1 MINKITGLK
10 SMFTKKRCI
19 HICLLIVFFI
29 CAGVLNPAWKAQAE
43 ETKENLTTEDIQ
55 ESQDLQDSESSD
67 NFDVDI
73 KSPSAILIEA
83 ESGQVIYEKNC
94 DIAMAPASV
103 TKIMTLL
110 LTFEAMDEGKF
121 SLDDTVVVSDH
132 AASMGGSQCF
142 FETGE
147 EQTVQDMIKCIIIA
161 SGNDAAVAM
170 AEKISGSEPAFVNL
184 MNERAEELGMKNASF
199 KNACGLDTAGHEMS
213 ARDISIMSRELITKH
228 PEIFDY
234 SGIWMDSII
243 HKTSRGESRFDLV
256 NTNKF
261 LNMYT
266 GATGLK
272 TGYTSTAK
280 YCMSATAERDGIQLI
295 AVIMGG
301 ETKDIRN
308 GDACRLLDY
317 GYSKC
322 HKYTDK
328 TVMKEN
334 KLSIDKGTSDYV
346 TIKTQSKFESILI
359 GNESKENVSKKI
371 KIQENITAPVKKGD
385 ELGEIC
391 YYAGERY
398 MGKVTIYADESVD
411 AMNIGYAVR
420 KVFRRLIL

>member
-1 MINKITGLK
+1 MITKIKDENMFVLRKNVKNRVVLFACSILMCIGTLCPCYQVNAVTILRQQTGE
-10 SMFTKKRCI
+10 
-19 HICLLIVFFI
+19 
-29 CAGVLNPAWKAQAE
+29 NAQ
-43 ETKENLTTEDIQ
+43 
-55 ESQDLQDSESSD
+55 
-67 NFDVDI
+67 VDI

-83 ESGQVIYEKNC
+83 ESGQVLFEKNC

-110 LTFEAMDEGKF
+110 LTFEALDKGDF
-121 SLDDTVVVSDH
+121 SLEDKVVVSKH

-142 FETGE
+142 FEDGE
-147 EQTVQDMIKCIIIA
+147 EQTVEDMIKCIIIA

-170 AEKISGSEPAFVNL
+170 AEKIAGSEQAFVDM
-184 MNERAEELGMKNASF
+184 MNDKAKKIGMKNASF
-199 KNACGLDTAGHEMS
+199 KNACGLDVEGHKMS
-213 ARDISIMSRELITKH
+213 ARDISIMSRELIVKH

-234 SGIWMDSII
+234 STIWMDSII
-243 HKTSRGESRFDLV
+243 HKTARGESRFDLV

-308 GDACRLLDY
+308 SDACQLLDY

-322 HKYTDK
+322 HKYCDPD
-328 TVMKEN
+328 VIKE
-334 KLSIDKGTSDYV
+334 KKISIDKGTSDYV
-346 TIKTQSKFESILI
+346 KIKNVSKFESILL
-359 GNESKENVSKKI
+359 GSESEESVNKKMELQ
-371 KIQENITAPVKKGD
+371 KNLTAPVKKGD

-398 MGKVTIYADESVD
+398 IGKVTLYAGENVD
-411 AMNIGYAVR
+411 RMDIGYAVKTVMKKFLPKTR
-420 KVFRRLIL
+420 

>member
-1 MINKITGLK
+1 MITKIKDEKMFVLRKIVKNRVVLFACSILVCIGTLCPCFQADAITILRQQTGE
-10 SMFTKKRCI
+10 S
-19 HICLLIVFFI
+19 
-29 CAGVLNPAWKAQAE
+29 AQ
-43 ETKENLTTEDIQ
+43 
-55 ESQDLQDSESSD
+55 
-67 NFDVDI
+67 VDI

-83 ESGQVIYEKNC
+83 ESGQVLFEKNS

-110 LTFEAMDEGKF
+110 LAFEALDKGDF
-121 SLDDTVVVSDH
+121 SLEDKVVVSKH

-142 FETGE
+142 FEDGE
-147 EQTVQDMIKCIIIA
+147 EQTVEDMIKCIIIA

-170 AEKISGSEPAFVNL
+170 AEKIAGSEQAFVDM
-184 MNERAEELGMKNASF
+184 MNDKAKKIGMKNASF
-199 KNACGLDTAGHEMS
+199 KNACGLDVEGHKMS
-213 ARDISIMSRELITKH
+213 ARDISIMSRELIVKH

-234 SGIWMDSII
+234 STIWMDSII
-243 HKTSRGESRFDLV
+243 HKTARGESRFDLV

-308 GDACRLLDY
+308 EDACQLLDY

-322 HKYTDK
+322 HKYCDSD
-328 TVMKEN
+328 VIKE
-334 KLSIDKGTSDYV
+334 KKISIDKGTSDYV
-346 TIKTQSKFESILI
+346 KIKNVSKFESILL
-359 GNESKENVSKKI
+359 GSESEEIVNKKI
-371 KIQENITAPVKKGD
+371 KLQENLTAPVKKGD

-398 MGKVTIYADESVD
+398 IGKVTLYAGENVD
-411 AMNIGYAVR
+411 RMDIGYAVKTVMKKFLPKTR
-420 KVFRRLIL
+420 

>member
-1 MINKITGLK
+1 MITKIKDEKMFVLRKIVKNRVVLFACSILMCIGTLCPCFQADAITILRQQTGE
-10 SMFTKKRCI
+10 S
-19 HICLLIVFFI
+19 
-29 CAGVLNPAWKAQAE
+29 AQ
-43 ETKENLTTEDIQ
+43 
-55 ESQDLQDSESSD
+55 
-67 NFDVDI
+67 VDI

-83 ESGQVIYEKNC
+83 ESGQVLFEKNS

-110 LTFEAMDEGKF
+110 LAFEALDKGDF
-121 SLDDTVVVSDH
+121 SLEDKVVVSKH

-142 FETGE
+142 FEDGE
-147 EQTVQDMIKCIIIA
+147 EQTVEDMIKCIIIA

-170 AEKISGSEPAFVNL
+170 AEKIAGSEQAFVDM
-184 MNERAEELGMKNASF
+184 MNDKAKKIGMKNASF
-199 KNACGLDTAGHEMS
+199 KNACGLDGEGHKMS
-213 ARDISIMSRELITKH
+213 ARDISIMSRELIVKH

-234 SGIWMDSII
+234 STIWMDSII
-243 HKTSRGESRFDLV
+243 HKTARGESRFDLV

-308 GDACRLLDY
+308 GDACQLLDY

-322 HKYTDK
+322 HKYCDSN
-328 TVMKEN
+328 VIKE
-334 KLSIDKGTSDYV
+334 KKISIDKGTSDYV
-346 TIKTQSKFESILI
+346 KIKNVSKFESILL
-359 GNESKENVSKKI
+359 GSESEEIVNKKI
-371 KIQENITAPVKKGD
+371 KLQENLTAPVKKGD

-398 MGKVTIYADESVD
+398 IGKVTLYAGENVD
-411 AMNIGYAVR
+411 RMDIGYAVKTVMKKFLPKTR
-420 KVFRRLIL
+420 

>member
-1 MINKITGLK
+1 MITKIKDEKMFVLRKIVKNRVVLFACSILMCIGTLCPCFQADAITILRQQTGE
-10 SMFTKKRCI
+10 S
-19 HICLLIVFFI
+19 
-29 CAGVLNPAWKAQAE
+29 AQ
-43 ETKENLTTEDIQ
+43 
-55 ESQDLQDSESSD
+55 
-67 NFDVDI
+67 VDI

-83 ESGQVIYEKNC
+83 ESGQVLFEKNS

-110 LTFEAMDEGKF
+110 LAFEALDKGDF
-121 SLDDTVVVSDH
+121 SLEDKVVVSKH

-142 FETGE
+142 FEDGE
-147 EQTVQDMIKCIIIA
+147 EQTVEDMIKCIIIA

-170 AEKISGSEPAFVNL
+170 AEKIAGSEQAFVDM
-184 MNERAEELGMKNASF
+184 MNDKAKKIGMKNASF
-199 KNACGLDTAGHEMS
+199 KNACGLDAEGHKMS
-213 ARDISIMSRELITKH
+213 ARDISIMSRELIVKH

-234 SGIWMDSII
+234 STIWMDSII
-243 HKTSRGESRFDLV
+243 HKTARGESRFDLV

-308 GDACRLLDY
+308 GDACQLLDY

-322 HKYTDK
+322 HKYCDSD
-328 TVMKEN
+328 VIKE
-334 KLSIDKGTSDYV
+334 KKISIDKGTSDYV
-346 TIKTQSKFESILI
+346 KIKNVSKFESILL
-359 GNESKENVSKKI
+359 GSESEEIVNKKI
-371 KIQENITAPVKKGD
+371 KLQENLTAPVKKGD

-398 MGKVTIYADESVD
+398 IGKVTLYADENVD
-411 AMNIGYAVR
+411 RMDIGYAVKTVMKKFLPKTR
-420 KVFRRLIL
+420 

>member
-1 MINKITGLK
+1 MITKIKDEKMFVLRKIVKNRVVLFACSILMCIGTLCPCFQADAITILRQQTGE
-10 SMFTKKRCI
+10 S
-19 HICLLIVFFI
+19 
-29 CAGVLNPAWKAQAE
+29 AQ
-43 ETKENLTTEDIQ
+43 
-55 ESQDLQDSESSD
+55 
-67 NFDVDI
+67 VDI

-83 ESGQVIYEKNC
+83 ESGQVLFEKNS

-110 LTFEAMDEGKF
+110 LAFEALDKGDF
-121 SLDDTVVVSDH
+121 SLEDKVVVSKH

-142 FETGE
+142 FEDGE
-147 EQTVQDMIKCIIIA
+147 EQTVEDMIKCIIIA

-170 AEKISGSEPAFVNL
+170 AEKIAGSEQAFVDM
-184 MNERAEELGMKNASF
+184 MNDKAKKIGMKNASF
-199 KNACGLDTAGHEMS
+199 KNACGLDVEGHKMS
-213 ARDISIMSRELITKH
+213 ARDISIMSRELIVKH

-234 SGIWMDSII
+234 STIWMDSII
-243 HKTSRGESRFDLV
+243 HKTARGESRFDLV

-308 GDACRLLDY
+308 GDACQLLDY

-322 HKYTDK
+322 HKYCDSD
-328 TVMKEN
+328 VIKE
-334 KLSIDKGTSDYV
+334 KKISIDKGTSDYV
-346 TIKTQSKFESILI
+346 KIKNVSKFESILL
-359 GNESKENVSKKI
+359 GSESEEIVNKKI
-371 KIQENITAPVKKGD
+371 KLQENLTAPVKKGD

-398 MGKVTIYADESVD
+398 IGKVTLYAGENVD
-411 AMNIGYAVR
+411 RMDIGYAVKTVMKKFLPKTR
-420 KVFRRLIL
+420 

>member
-1 MINKITGLK
+1 MITKIKDEKMFVLRKIVKNRVVLFACSILVCIGTLCPCFQADAITILRQQTGE
-10 SMFTKKRCI
+10 S
-19 HICLLIVFFI
+19 
-29 CAGVLNPAWKAQAE
+29 AQ
-43 ETKENLTTEDIQ
+43 
-55 ESQDLQDSESSD
+55 
-67 NFDVDI
+67 VDI

-83 ESGQVIYEKNC
+83 ESGQVLFEKNS

-110 LTFEAMDEGKF
+110 LAFEALDKGDF
-121 SLDDTVVVSDH
+121 SLEDKVVVSKH

-142 FETGE
+142 FEDGE
-147 EQTVQDMIKCIIIA
+147 EQTVEDMIKCIIIA

-170 AEKISGSEPAFVNL
+170 AEKIAGSEQAFVDM
-184 MNERAEELGMKNASF
+184 MNDKAKKIGMKNASF
-199 KNACGLDTAGHEMS
+199 KNACGLDVEGHKMS
-213 ARDISIMSRELITKH
+213 ARDISIMSRELIVKH

-234 SGIWMDSII
+234 STIWMDSII
-243 HKTSRGESRFDLV
+243 HKTARGESRFDLV

-308 GDACRLLDY
+308 GDVCQLLDY
-317 GYSKC
+317 GYLKC
-322 HKYTDK
+322 HKYCDSD
-328 TVMKEN
+328 VIKE
-334 KLSIDKGTSDYV
+334 KKISIDKGTSDYV
-346 TIKTQSKFESILI
+346 KIKNVSKFESILL
-359 GNESKENVSKKI
+359 GSESEEIVNKKI
-371 KIQENITAPVKKGD
+371 KLQENLTAPVKKGD

-398 MGKVTIYADESVD
+398 IGKVTLYAGENVD
-411 AMNIGYAVR
+411 RMDIGYAVKTVMKKFLPKTR
-420 KVFRRLIL
+420 

>member
-1 MINKITGLK
+1 MITKIK
-10 SMFTKKRCI
+10 DEKMFVLRKIVKNRVVLFACSILMCI
-19 HICLLIVFFI
+19 GTLCPCF
-29 CAGVLNPAWKAQAE
+29 QAE
-43 ETKENLTTEDIQ
+43 AITILRQQIV
-55 ESQDLQDSESSD
+55 ESAQ
-67 NFDVDI
+67 VDI

-83 ESGQVIYEKNC
+83 ESGQVLFEKNS

-110 LTFEAMDEGKF
+110 LAFEALDKGDF
-121 SLDDTVVVSDH
+121 SLEDKVVVSKH

-142 FETGE
+142 FENGE
-147 EQTVQDMIKCIIIA
+147 EQTVEDMIKCIIIA

-170 AEKISGSEPAFVNL
+170 AEKIAGSEQAFVDM
-184 MNERAEELGMKNASF
+184 MNDKAKKIGMKNASF
-199 KNACGLDTAGHEMS
+199 KNACGLDVEGHKMS
-213 ARDISIMSRELITKH
+213 ARDISIMSRELIVKH

-234 SGIWMDSII
+234 STIWMDSII
-243 HKTSRGESRFDLV
+243 HKTARGESRFDLV

-308 GDACRLLDY
+308 GDACQLLDY

-322 HKYTDK
+322 HKYCDSD
-328 TVMKEN
+328 VIKE
-334 KLSIDKGTSDYV
+334 KKISIDKGTSDYV
-346 TIKTQSKFESILI
+346 KIKNISKFESILL
-359 GNESKENVSKKI
+359 GSESEEIVNKKI
-371 KIQENITAPVKKGD
+371 KLQENLTAPVKKGD

-398 MGKVTIYADESVD
+398 IGKVTLYAGENVD
-411 AMNIGYAVR
+411 RMDIGYAVKTVMKKFLPKTR
-420 KVFRRLIL
+420 

>member
-1 MINKITGLK
+1 MLTKIKDEKMFVLRKIVKNRVVLFACSILMCIGTLCPCFQADAITILRQQTGE
-10 SMFTKKRCI
+10 S
-19 HICLLIVFFI
+19 
-29 CAGVLNPAWKAQAE
+29 AQ
-43 ETKENLTTEDIQ
+43 
-55 ESQDLQDSESSD
+55 
-67 NFDVDI
+67 VDI

-83 ESGQVIYEKNC
+83 ESGQVLFEKNS

-110 LTFEAMDEGKF
+110 LAFEALDKGDF
-121 SLDDTVVVSDH
+121 SLEDKVVVSKH

-142 FETGE
+142 FEDGE
-147 EQTVQDMIKCIIIA
+147 EQTVEDMIKCIIIA

-170 AEKISGSEPAFVNL
+170 AEKIAGSEQAFVDM
-184 MNERAEELGMKNASF
+184 MNDKAKKIGMKNASF
-199 KNACGLDTAGHEMS
+199 KNACGLDAEGHKMS
-213 ARDISIMSRELITKH
+213 ARDISIMSRELIVKH

-234 SGIWMDSII
+234 STIWMDSII
-243 HKTSRGESRFDLV
+243 HKTARGESRFDLV

-308 GDACRLLDY
+308 GDACQLLDY

-322 HKYTDK
+322 HKYCDSD
-328 TVMKEN
+328 VIKE
-334 KLSIDKGTSDYV
+334 KKISIDKGTSDYV
-346 TIKTQSKFESILI
+346 KIKNVSKFESILL
-359 GNESKENVSKKI
+359 GSESEEIVNKKI
-371 KIQENITAPVKKGD
+371 KLQENLTAPVKKGD

-398 MGKVTIYADESVD
+398 IGKVTLYADENVD
-411 AMNIGYAVR
+411 RMDIGYAVKTVMKKFLPKTR
-420 KVFRRLIL
+420 

>member
-1 MINKITGLK
+1 MITKIKDEKMFVLRKIVKNRVVLFACSILVCIGTLCPCFQADAITILRQQTGE
-10 SMFTKKRCI
+10 S
-19 HICLLIVFFI
+19 
-29 CAGVLNPAWKAQAE
+29 AQ
-43 ETKENLTTEDIQ
+43 
-55 ESQDLQDSESSD
+55 
-67 NFDVDI
+67 VDI

-83 ESGQVIYEKNC
+83 ESGQVLFEKNS

-110 LTFEAMDEGKF
+110 LAFEALDKGDF
-121 SLDDTVVVSDH
+121 SLEDKVVVSKH

-142 FETGE
+142 FEDGE
-147 EQTVQDMIKCIIIA
+147 EQTVEDMIKCIIIA

-170 AEKISGSEPAFVNL
+170 AEKIAGSEQAFVDM
-184 MNERAEELGMKNASF
+184 MNDKAKKIGMKNASF
-199 KNACGLDTAGHEMS
+199 KNACGLDVEGHKMS
-213 ARDISIMSRELITKH
+213 AHDISIMSRELIVKH

-234 SGIWMDSII
+234 STIWMDSII
-243 HKTSRGESRFDLV
+243 HKTARGESRFDLV

-308 GDACRLLDY
+308 EDACQLLDY

-322 HKYTDK
+322 HKYCDSD
-328 TVMKEN
+328 VIKE
-334 KLSIDKGTSDYV
+334 KKISIDKGTSDYV
-346 TIKTQSKFESILI
+346 KIKNVSKFESILL
-359 GNESKENVSKKI
+359 GSESEEIVNKKI
-371 KIQENITAPVKKGD
+371 KLQENLTAPVKKGD

-398 MGKVTIYADESVD
+398 IGKVTLYAGENVD
-411 AMNIGYAVR
+411 RMDIGYAVKTVMKKFLPKTR
-420 KVFRRLIL
+420 

>member
-1 MINKITGLK
+1 MITKIKDEKMFVLRKIVKNRVVLFACSILMCIGTLCPCFQADAITILRQQTGE
-10 SMFTKKRCI
+10 S
-19 HICLLIVFFI
+19 
-29 CAGVLNPAWKAQAE
+29 AQ
-43 ETKENLTTEDIQ
+43 
-55 ESQDLQDSESSD
+55 
-67 NFDVDI
+67 VDI

-83 ESGQVIYEKNC
+83 ESGQVLFEKNS

-110 LTFEAMDEGKF
+110 LAFEALDKGDF
-121 SLDDTVVVSDH
+121 SLEDKVVVSKH

-142 FETGE
+142 FEDGE
-147 EQTVQDMIKCIIIA
+147 EQTVEDMIKCIIIA

-170 AEKISGSEPAFVNL
+170 AEKIAGSEQAFVDM
-184 MNERAEELGMKNASF
+184 MNDKAKKIGMKNASF
-199 KNACGLDTAGHEMS
+199 KNACGLDVEGHKMS
-213 ARDISIMSRELITKH
+213 ARDISIMSRELIVKH

-234 SGIWMDSII
+234 STIWMDSII
-243 HKTSRGESRFDLV
+243 HKTARGESRFDLV

-308 GDACRLLDY
+308 DDACQLLDY

-322 HKYTDK
+322 HKYCDSD
-328 TVMKEN
+328 VIKE
-334 KLSIDKGTSDYV
+334 KKISIDKGTSDYV
-346 TIKTQSKFESILI
+346 KIKNVSKFESILL
-359 GNESKENVSKKI
+359 GSESEEIVNKKI
-371 KIQENITAPVKKGD
+371 KLQENLTAPVKKGD

-398 MGKVTIYADESVD
+398 IGKVTLYAGENVD
-411 AMNIGYAVR
+411 RMDIGYAVKTVMKKFLPKTR
-420 KVFRRLIL
+420 